1 MAELRSRDIQVSDEG
16 DALRLNARPGALTP
30 ELRDRLRE
38 RKADILDFLR
48 SAKALAAQPRALVP
62 LRQHGAG
69 APVFAVPGH
78 NGDVFCWREVAQH
91 LDHPF
96 YGLQPPGLDG
106 EGEPL
111 TRVEDLARYF
121 AAQIRE
127 LVGEKPVII
136 AGYCA
141 GGAVAFEL
149 ARKLHAAG
157 SETHFVA
164 LFASPHP
171 GFFRSTWRFL
181 NKVEG
186 HARRLAARPLRGG
199 AAYIGERLRH
209 RRLRTDDP
217 MLTIRDGLE
226 RATLAAVREYVPSYF
241 PGRLLL
247 FLPQNFWARS
257 RFATPLWRAVANRC
271 DAYPRLAACEADAML
286 TEPHACKVA
295 ALFRQA
301 ASGSTDH
308 IEVSSVSAAEFARD
322 DARFRDLIGR
332 AAQPNVFMEP
342 ALLAAAEAAD
352 PDRLCIR
359 VLLAWKIIGHQR
371 TLVGSWAFAVRRD
384 GIARLVSPAAPLA
397 ALATPVIDGG
407 CLDNVLEAF
416 LDAVARDPQL
426 PNLMELDA
434 VDNDGP
440 IAAALRRVL
449 SRRHAAAADVDARQ
463 RAQLISPLD
472 GNSSLDRVLST
483 SRRAR
488 LRYYR
493 RRLEKLGEVR
503 HVVHETA
510 PEVERGFEA
519 FLELE
524 AAGWKGRRGSAILS
538 DERVARFARA
548 AVAGLAA
555 NGLASIS
562 ALYVEGRP
570 VSMCVIL
577 KSGRTAYTWKIAYDE
592 SMGLFS
598 PGQLLLENDTAWFL
612 EHPELDRVDST
623 SARDVGI
630 FAELWAE
637 RKLVVNLIVDARCA
651 SPLAAR
657 AAVLALAA
665 FRLTSMLKARLRAR
679 ERLAQ
684 MLRYRRP

>member
-1 MAELRSRDIQVSDEG
+1 
-16 DALRLNARPGALTP
+16 
-30 ELRDRLRE
+30 
-38 RKADILDFLR
+38 
-48 SAKALAAQPRALVP
+48 
-62 LRQHGAG
+62 
-69 APVFAVPGH
+69 
-78 NGDVFCWREVAQH
+78 
-91 LDHPF
+91 
-96 YGLQPPGLDG
+96 
-106 EGEPL
+106 
-111 TRVEDLARYF
+111 
-121 AAQIRE
+121 
-127 LVGEKPVII
+127 
-136 AGYCA
+136 
-141 GGAVAFEL
+141 
-149 ARKLHAAG
+149 
-157 SETHFVA
+157 
-164 LFASPHP
+164 
-171 GFFRSTWRFL
+171 
-181 NKVEG
+181 
-186 HARRLAARPLRGG
+186 
-199 AAYIGERLRH
+199 
-209 RRLRTDDP
+209 
-217 MLTIRDGLE
+217 
-226 RATLAAVREYVPSYF
+226 
-241 PGRLLL
+241 L